1 MYESIKLESIAVKE
15 LIVFLSKTKSRSN
28 VKKIIA
34 AVKPLDLDIAMVND
48 YLDDI
53 TRFRASE
60 QLTDMVYELYNNIE
74 SKKEKKER
82 KELVDLIGN
91 PYIILD

>member
-1 MYESIKLESIAVKE
+1 
-15 LIVFLSKTKSRSN
+15 
-28 VKKIIA
+28 
-34 AVKPLDLDIAMVND
+34 MVND